1 MSTVRSTTSL
11 GAADNEK
18 KATPSREPR
27 TLPEIVAAYERVV
40 IIEALVR
47 CGGSRTRA
55 AESLGV
61 GREQLYRRIRIC
73 GINLAEVVEA
83 IARSGRKS

>member
-1 MSTVRSTTSL
+1 VSTVKSTTSL
-11 GAADNEK
+11 GAVNNERN
-18 KATPSREPR
+18 ATPAREPR

-40 IIEALVR
+40 IIEALAR

-61 GREQLYRRIRIC
+61 RREQLYRRIRIL
-73 GINLAEVVEA
+73 GVNLAEVTEV